1 MYVIYVIYIC
11 MIIYHISM
19 FIYNTSQCVL
29 CQQIIANTAFVNTQT
44 KVKFDTYQK
53 VFCKCT
59 YDCELLECPLCKIL
73 SIATL
78 LRFQVLFTNTFNLS

>member
-1 MYVIYVIYIC
+1 MYDYIS
-11 MIIYHISM
+11 YKYM
-19 FIYNTSQCVL
+19 FIYNISQCVL